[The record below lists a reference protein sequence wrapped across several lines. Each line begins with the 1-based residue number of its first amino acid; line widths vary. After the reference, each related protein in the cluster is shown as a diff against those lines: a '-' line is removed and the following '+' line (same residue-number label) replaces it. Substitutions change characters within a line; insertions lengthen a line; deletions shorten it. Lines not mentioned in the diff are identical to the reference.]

1 MECQWDFTTYDFHT
15 GFNQLHRYLDISFY
29 YNHDSTNI
37 SITPKNKGISLE
49 YLESC
54 AKVN

>member
-1 MECQWDFTTYDFHT
+1 MECQRDFTTYDFHAS
-15 GFNQLHRYLDISFY
+15 FNQLHRYLDISFY
-29 YNHDSTNI
+29 YNHDSTNN
-37 SITPKNKGISLE
+37 SITWKNKGISLE